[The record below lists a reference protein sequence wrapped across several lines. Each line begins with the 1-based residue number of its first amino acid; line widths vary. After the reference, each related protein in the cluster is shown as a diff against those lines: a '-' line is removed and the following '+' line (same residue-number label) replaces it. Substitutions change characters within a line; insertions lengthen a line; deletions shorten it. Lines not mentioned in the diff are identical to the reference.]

1 MESKKYKKIFTGE
14 IPNTS
19 CMFILRH
26 FVMDAETSVGVKKY
40 PSFSYLY
47 KETSG
52 AKDIKYEKWIPPI
65 KDYLTE
71 GTESF
76 M

>member
-1 MESKKYKKIFTGE
+1 
-14 IPNTS
+14 
-19 CMFILRH
+19 MFILRH

-52 AKDIKYEKWIPPI
+52 SKDIKYEKWIPPI

-76 M
+76 MQITSRRILPCILHAR